1 MAGGA
6 GLSLAALRGDLD
18 MPSSWRE
25 VGEVTKL
32 YIYPVKSLAHVP
44 VEQFSV
50 QPYGAQDK
58 LMVDRQFMVVDKKGK
73 MITARKYPHMSLVVP
88 MVSQTHLVLSY
99 PGMEEVKVEIPRD
112 GAVAGKAC
120 DVWGEQCVGV
130 DMGDTVGEWLSDII
144 LQDPEGGLRL
154 VFHNQAVSTRPD
166 KEGSEYL
173 TPLEKPEDKP
183 LYADGYPYLLLS
195 SSSIRGLNKV
205 LEEDGG
211 GLEVEETRFRPN
223 IYINGDFPAFAEDKW
238 TFVKI
243 GDCIFRNVK
252 LCTRCVY
259 TTVDP
264 ETGEKDHKGEPLKT
278 LRTFRTSLD
287 KEERKAYGTSPFFG
301 VNLGVE
307 VMGEIKVGEKVMISD
322 KVMGV

>member
-1 MAGGA
+1 MPT
-6 GLSLAALRGDLD
+6 GLKLAALRGDLS
-18 MPSSWRE
+18 MPSTWVQ

-44 VEQFSV
+44 VNQFRV
-50 QPYGAQDK
+50 EPNGPQEE
-58 LMVDRQFMVVDKKGK
+58 LVVDRQFMVVDKKGK
-73 MITARKYPHMSLVVP
+73 MITARRYPHMSLVTP
-88 MVSQTHLVLSY
+88 MILQTHLVLKY
-99 PGMEEVKVEIPRD
+99 PGMTDIEVEIPKD
-112 GAVAGKAC
+112 KVVAGRTC
-120 DVWGEQCVGV
+120 EVWGEHCTGV
-130 DMGDTVGEWLSDII
+130 DMGDSVGQWLSDVI

-154 VFHNQAVSTRPD
+154 VFHNQKESTRPD
-166 KEGSEYL
+166 KEDNEYL
-173 TPLEKPEDKP
+173 TPLSKPEDKP

-195 SSSIRGLNKV
+195 ASSIQELNRV
-205 LEEDGG
+205 MEQEGG

-238 TFVKI
+238 TFIKI
-243 GDCIFRNVK
+243 GKCIFRNVK

-264 ETGEKDHKGEPLKT
+264 ETGEKHHTGEPLRT
-278 LRTFRTSLD
+278 LRSFRASLD

-307 VMGEIKVGEKVMISD
+307 VKGKLEVGD
-322 KVMGV
+322 KVFISSNLNQ